1 MACKNLLLF
10 SNHCALFAGPSR
22 YRAQSA
28 PGPLSLMSAV
38 PPRPFGSGSS
48 DEDPYS
54 VAGSGSSGSSGNN
67 NRKGSQGSS
76 PGLADRPPKLP
87 PRDTSIYGASIWAR
101 PLESQLRYAQEKG
114 GHLSRKDGNNNKKS
128 PKRSTGGKLNSNVF
142 FCTNFF
148 TTFIYR

>member
-1 MACKNLLLF
+1 
-10 SNHCALFAGPSR
+10 
-22 YRAQSA
+22 
-28 PGPLSLMSAV
+28 MSTGM

-67 NRKGSQGSS
+67 NRSAGSKGSS

-101 PLESQLRYAQEKG
+101 PLESQLRYAQGKG
-114 GHLSRKDGNNNKKS
+114 GHMSRKDSNDNNKKS
-128 PKRSTGGKLNSNVF
+128 PKRSTGGKILDF
-142 FCTNFF
+142 LD
-148 TTFIYR
+148 TF